1 MKENVRE
8 KLAAPIATGTSIA
21 QDSRDEDWDLYH
33 DPEIVE
39 SLNRARQQM
48 KDGACIPAEI
58 VMKDV

>member
-8 KLAAPIATGTSIA
+8 KLAVPIATGTSIA
-21 QDSRDEDWDLYH
+21 PDNRDEDWDLYH

-39 SLNRARQQM
+39 SLNRARRQM
-48 KDGACIPAEI
+48 KDGDCIPTEI